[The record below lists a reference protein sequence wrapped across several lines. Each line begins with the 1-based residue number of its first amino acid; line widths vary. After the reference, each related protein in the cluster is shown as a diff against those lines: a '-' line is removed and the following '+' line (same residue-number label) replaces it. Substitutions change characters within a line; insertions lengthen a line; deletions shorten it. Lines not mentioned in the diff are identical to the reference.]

1 MFSRSNTEA
10 NISQGYPVHIGTWTN
25 WSHGQLMGATVTLTR
40 QDAALVIAFTST
52 FIAFIAT
59 RVWRLFCFALHRYYS
74 DMGPQEATYHQ
85 LQAILR
91 NASAPEDG
99 IWLFLKLLS
108 MKRQQRKLHHRLL
121 FSVTSGT
128 ILLISFTI
136 LGGFS
141 SSIITADNEVLIQSA
156 GCGYVFSGS
165 DYYFDTI
172 SYGSKMFNNA
182 ANYAQQCY
190 SNQDN
195 QFDCDHFVTD
205 RITGNIDN
213 NATCPFDSTICL
225 NQWGNIRIDSG
236 FINSHLHLGLNAPIK
251 ERILWRNVL
260 HRAPL
265 TTAGFTSQDAQS
277 PTKDILFHFGNI
289 TTFSGEV
296 DYMFRIPG
304 LDSQY
309 TSALSDAVLLT
320 DINYKLNAVV
330 AVVKNKTIL
339 DNNSDFMPLDVLAR
353 ANADTYL
360 IFLSGNGV
368 VFSEHTD
375 DVWYNVS
382 QMATDVPITQ
392 VGEAVTERVYF
403 PRAPASPLACADQHQ
418 FCTTDHPTG
427 SSAAPLFNTTYAE
440 IANST
445 AATEKAARFT
455 YFANT
460 FFALSRHVA
469 GVLGQLGPRALLSQ
483 QSLLVGFQG
492 PLASN
497 QWQLDVAHWWDIS
510 MAVAQAL
517 YLDSSYGL
525 GDPVL
530 EKSRQNYTTP
540 EFNNVC
546 QNQKIRNTAYTSLSI
561 FGLVLTYLAG
571 FLLVVISYLVEPA
584 SAWLQKRGSNWQYK
598 HLEWTTNATLQLQR
612 LAHEGIG
619 QGTWSKGAETIPSTK
634 EDEHLGLLD
643 ISNLEHPMLRPI
655 DKQEDTPSY
664 SQPLKNT
671 AGGTQDNDTAD
682 RNAAEIVAIGS
693 DTSRGEA
700 VNGGVKSINAASTAF
715 EYNLSLG

>member
-1 MFSRSNTEA
+1 M
-10 NISQGYPVHIGTWTN
+10 SQGYPVHIGTWTN
-25 WSHGQLMGATVTLTR
+25 WSHGQIMGATVTLTR
-40 QDAALVIAFTST
+40 QDAALVVAFTST
-52 FIAFIAT
+52 FIAFVAI
-59 RVWRLFCFALHRYYS
+59 RVWRLLCFALHRYYS
-74 DMGPQEATYHQ
+74 TTGPQEAIHHQ
-85 LQAILR
+85 LQAALR

-99 IWLFLKLLS
+99 IRLFLKLFSL
-108 MKRQQRKLHHRLL
+108 KHRQKKLHHRLL
-121 FSVTSGT
+121 FSAIGGT

-141 SSIITADNEVLIQSA
+141 SRIITADNEVLIQSA
-156 GCGYVFSGS
+156 GCGYLFSGS

-190 SNQDN
+190 SKQDN
-195 QFDCDHFVTD
+195 QFDCDHFVID
-205 RITGNIDN
+205 RITGSIDN

-260 HRAPL
+260 HCAPL
-265 TTAGFTSQDAQS
+265 TTAGFTSLDTQS
-277 PTKDILFHFGNI
+277 PTKDVLFHFGNI

-296 DYMFRIPG
+296 DYMFRIPD

-309 TSALSDAVLLT
+309 ASAVSDTVLLT
-320 DINYKLNAVV
+320 DINYKL
-330 AVVKNKTIL
+330 KTIL
-339 DNNSDFMPLDVLAR
+339 DNNSDFMPLNVLAR
-353 ANADTYL
+353 ADADTYL

-382 QMATDVPITQ
+382 QMTTDVPITQ
-392 VGEAVTERVYF
+392 VGEAVIEGVYF

-418 FCTTDHPTG
+418 FCTTDHTAGCSPLA
-427 SSAAPLFNTTYAE
+427 SIRDAVASAAPLFNTTYAE

-525 GDPVL
+525 GDPAL
-530 EKSRQNYTTP
+530 ERSRQNYTTP
-540 EFNNVC
+540 EFSNVC
-546 QNQKIRNTAYTSLSI
+546 RNQKIKSTAYTSLSI
-561 FGLVLTYLAG
+561 FGLAFTYLVG
-571 FLLVVISYLVEPA
+571 FLLAVISYLVEPA
-584 SAWLQKRGSNWQYK
+584 SAWLQKRGSHWQYK

-619 QGTWSKGAETIPSTK
+619 QGTWSKGAQTIPSTK
-634 EDEHLGLLD
+634 EDEYLGLLD
-643 ISNLEHPMLRPI
+643 ISNLEHPVLRPLRRQSSHNQFLNHATGATS
-655 DKQEDTPSY
+655 DN
-664 SQPLKNT
+664 NT
-671 AGGTQDNDTAD
+671 ADQ
-682 RNAAEIVAIGS
+682 NAAEITAIGG
-693 DTSRGEA
+693 DATHEEA
-700 VNGGVKSINAASTAF
+700 ANEGVKYFNAASATL
-715 EYNLSLG
+715 EDNLSVIRLQA

>member
-1 MFSRSNTEA
+1 MPSKGDAEA
-10 NISQGYPVHIGTWTN
+10 DMSQGYPVHIGTWTN
-25 WSHGQLMGATVTLTR
+25 WSHGRLMGATVTLSR

-59 RVWRLFCFALHRYYS
+59 RVWRLLCFALHRYYS
-74 DMGPQEATYHQ
+74 ATGPQEATYHQ
-85 LQAILR
+85 LQATLR

-99 IWLFLKLLS
+99 IWLFLKLL
-108 MKRQQRKLHHRLL
+108 MKRQQKKLRHRLL
-121 FSVTSGT
+121 FSAASGT
-128 ILLISFTI
+128 ILFISFTI

-141 SSIITADNEVLIQSA
+141 STIITADNEVLIQSA

-172 SYGSKMFNNA
+172 SYGSKMLNNA

-190 SNQDN
+190 SDQDN

-205 RITGNIDN
+205 RIIGNVDN

-225 NQWGNIRIDSG
+225 SQWGNIRIDSG

-260 HRAPL
+260 HCAPL

-277 PTKDILFHFGNI
+277 PTKDVLFHFGNL

-296 DYMFRIPG
+296 DYMFRIPD

-309 TSALSDAVLLT
+309 ASALSDDVLFT

-330 AVVKNKTIL
+330 AVVKNRTLL
-339 DNNSDFMPLDVLAR
+339 DNNPDFLPLDVLSR

-375 DVWYNVS
+375 DIWYNVS
-382 QMATDVPITQ
+382 KMATDVPITQ

-427 SSAAPLFNTTYAE
+427 CSPLASMRDAVASAALLFNTTYDE

-455 YFANT
+455 YFANP

-483 QSLLVGFQG
+483 QNLLVGFQG

-525 GDPVL
+525 GDPAL

-540 EFNNVC
+540 EFDNVC
-546 QNQKIRNTAYTSLSI
+546 QNQKIKNTAYTSLSI

-571 FLLVVISYLVEPA
+571 FLLVVISYLVEPT
-584 SAWLQKRGSNWQYK
+584 SAWLQKRGSYWQYK
-598 HLEWTTNATLQLQR
+598 HLEWTTNSTLQLQR

-634 EDEHLGLLD
+634 KDEYLGLLD

-655 DKQEDTPSY
+655 DKQEDSPSH
-664 SQPLKNT
+664 SQSPQNT
-671 AGGTQDNDTAD
+671 TGATQDNNTAD
-682 RNAAEIVAIGS
+682 RNGA
-693 DTSRGEA
+693 
-700 VNGGVKSINAASTAF
+700 
-715 EYNLSLG
+715 